1 MKPADEVLG
10 AVGFSVMT
18 VRPGDTALAM
28 GLSDLPVV
36 ATSHLLHAMESATI
50 AALSEYLDNGETTF
64 LLSTSIEL
72 LASAQVGDELRAN
85 ARCTNVEGRASQS
98 NALGQGQCI
107 LTFLCDIYEGERHI
121 AQAEIKRATVE
132 RVTFLARTA
141 AQELLKSSNSF
152 SATTN

>member
-1 MKPADEVLG
+1 MKSAEEVLG

-28 GLSDLPVV
+28 GLSDLPIV

-64 LLSTSIEL
+64 LLGTSIEL
-72 LASAQVGDELRAN
+72 LGSAPVGVELRAN
-85 ARCTNVEGRASQS
+85 ARCTNIEGRTMSS
-98 NALGQGQCI
+98 NALGQGQSVLSFACE
-107 LTFLCDIYEGERHI
+107 IYEGERLV
-121 AQAEIKRATVE
+121 AQGEIKRATVE

-141 AQELLKSSNSF
+141 AESLLKN
-152 SATTN
+152 

>member
-1 MKPADEVLG
+1 MQPAEDVIG

-64 LLSTSIEL
+64 LLSTSINL

-85 ARCTNVEGRASQS
+85 ARCTAIEGRE
-98 NALGQGQCI
+98 I
-107 LTFLCDIYEGERHI
+107 TFACDVYEGERHI

-141 AQELLKSSNSF
+141 AESLIKS
-152 SATTN
+152 

>member
-1 MKPADEVLG
+1 MNPADEVIG

-36 ATSHLLHAMESATI
+36 AVSHLLHAMESATI
-50 AALSEYLDNGETTF
+50 AALSEHLDNGETTF
-64 LLSTSIEL
+64 LLSTSVEL

-85 ARCTNVEGRASQS
+85 ARCINIDGRE
-98 NALGQGQCI
+98 
-107 LTFLCDIYEGERHI
+107 LTFQCDVYQGERHI

-141 AQELLKSSNSF
+141 AEELLRN
-152 SATTN
+152 

>member
-1 MKPADEVLG
+1 MKPAEEVLG

-28 GLSDLPVV
+28 GLSDLPIV

-64 LLSTSIEL
+64 LLGTSIEL
-72 LASAQVGDELRAN
+72 LGSAPVGVELRAN
-85 ARCTNVEGRASQS
+85 ARCTNIEGRELSFA
-98 NALGQGQCI
+98 CE
-107 LTFLCDIYEGERHI
+107 IYEGERLV
-121 AQAEIKRATVE
+121 AQGEIKRATVE

-141 AQELLKSSNSF
+141 AQSLLRS
-152 SATTN
+152 

>member
-1 MKPADEVLG
+1 MKPAEEVLG

-28 GLSDLPVV
+28 GLSDLPIV

-72 LASAQVGDELRAN
+72 LGSAPVGVELRAN
-85 ARCTNVEGRASQS
+85 ARCTNIEGRELSFA
-98 NALGQGQCI
+98 CE
-107 LTFLCDIYEGERHI
+107 IYDGERLV
-121 AQAEIKRATVE
+121 AQGEIKRATVE

-141 AQELLKSSNSF
+141 AESLLKN
-152 SATTN
+152 

>member
-1 MKPADEVLG
+1 MKPAEEVLG

-28 GLSDLPVV
+28 GLSDLPIV

-64 LLSTSIEL
+64 LRSTSIEL
-72 LASAQVGDELRAN
+72 LGSAPVGVELRAN
-85 ARCTNVEGRASQS
+85 ARCTNIEGRELSFA
-98 NALGQGQCI
+98 CE
-107 LTFLCDIYEGERHI
+107 IYEGERLV
-121 AQAEIKRATVE
+121 AQGEIKRATVE

-141 AQELLKSSNSF
+141 AESLLKS
-152 SATTN
+152 

>member
-1 MKPADEVLG
+1 MKPAEEVLG

-28 GLSDLPVV
+28 GLSELPVV
-36 ATSHLLHAMESATI
+36 AASHLLHTMESATI

-85 ARCTNVEGRASQS
+85 ARCINIEGRE
-98 NALGQGQCI
+98 
-107 LTFLCDIYEGERHI
+107 LTFQCDVYEGERHI

-141 AQELLKSSNSF
+141 AESLLKN
-152 SATTN
+152 

>member
-1 MKPADEVLG
+1 MKPAEEVLG

-28 GLSDLPVV
+28 GLSDLPIV

-64 LLSTSIEL
+64 LLGTSIEL
-72 LASAQVGDELRAN
+72 LGSAPVGVELRAN
-85 ARCTNVEGRASQS
+85 ARCTNIEGRELSFA
-98 NALGQGQCI
+98 CE
-107 LTFLCDIYEGERHI
+107 IYEGDRLV
-121 AQAEIKRATVE
+121 AQGEIKRATVE

-141 AQELLKSSNSF
+141 AESLLKN
-152 SATTN
+152 

>member
-1 MKPADEVLG
+1 MKPAEEVLG

-28 GLSDLPVV
+28 GLSDLPIV

-64 LLSTSIEL
+64 LLGTSIEL
-72 LASAQVGDELRAN
+72 LGSAPVGVELRAN
-85 ARCTNVEGRASQS
+85 ARCTNIEGRELSFA
-98 NALGQGQCI
+98 CE
-107 LTFLCDIYEGERHI
+107 IYEGDRLV
-121 AQAEIKRATVE
+121 AQGEIKRATVE

-141 AQELLKSSNSF
+141 AESLLKG
-152 SATTN
+152 

>member
-1 MKPADEVLG
+1 MKPAEEVLG

-28 GLSDLPVV
+28 GLSELPVV
-36 ATSHLLHAMESATI
+36 AASHLLHAMESATI
-50 AALSEYLDNGETTF
+50 AALSEHLDNGETTF
-64 LLSTSIEL
+64 LLSTSVEL

-85 ARCTNVEGRASQS
+85 ARCINIDGRASFS

-107 LTFLCDIYEGERHI
+107 LTFQCDIYQGERHI

-141 AQELLKSSNSF
+141 AEELLRN
-152 SATTN
+152 

>member
-1 MKPADEVLG
+1 MMKPAEEVLG

-28 GLSDLPVV
+28 GLSELPIV

-64 LLSTSIEL
+64 LLSTSINL

-85 ARCTNVEGRASQS
+85 ARCSNIEGRE
-98 NALGQGQCI
+98 
-107 LTFLCDIYEGERHI
+107 LTFQCDIYEGERHI
-121 AQAEIKRATVE
+121 AAAEIKRATVE

-141 AQELLKSSNSF
+141 AESLLKN
-152 SATTN
+152 

>member
-1 MKPADEVLG
+1 MKPAEEALG

-28 GLSDLPVV
+28 GLSDLPIV

-64 LLSTSIEL
+64 LLGTSIEL
-72 LASAQVGDELRAN
+72 LGSAPVGVELRAN
-85 ARCTNVEGRASQS
+85 ARCTNIEGRELSFA
-98 NALGQGQCI
+98 CE
-107 LTFLCDIYEGERHI
+107 IYEGDRLV
-121 AQAEIKRATVE
+121 AQGEIKRATVE

-141 AQELLKSSNSF
+141 AESLLKN
-152 SATTN
+152 

>member
-1 MKPADEVLG
+1 MKPVEDVLG

-28 GLSDLPVV
+28 ALSDLPVV

-50 AALSEYLDNGETTF
+50 AALSEFLDQGETTF
-64 LLSTSIEL
+64 LLSTSINL

-85 ARCTNVEGRASQS
+85 ARCS
-98 NALGQGQCI
+98 NIEPRTTPHALGQYV
-107 LTFLCDIYEGERHI
+107 LTFHCDIYEGERHI
-121 AQAEIKRATVE
+121 AEAEIKRATVE

-141 AQELLKSSNSF
+141 AESLLKS
-152 SATTN
+152 

>member
-28 GLSDLPVV
+28 GLSDLPIV

-50 AALSEYLDNGETTF
+50 AALSEFLDNGETTF
-64 LLSTSIEL
+64 LLGTSIEL
-72 LASAQVGDELRAN
+72 LGSAPVGVELRAN
-85 ARCTNVEGRASQS
+85 ARCTNIEGRELSFA
-98 NALGQGQCI
+98 CE
-107 LTFLCDIYEGERHI
+107 IYEGERLV
-121 AQAEIKRATVE
+121 AQGEIKRATVE

-141 AQELLKSSNSF
+141 AESLLRN
-152 SATTN
+152 

>member
-1 MKPADEVLG
+1 MKPAEEVLG

-28 GLSDLPVV
+28 GLSDLPIV

-64 LLSTSIEL
+64 LLGTSIEL
-72 LASAQVGDELRAN
+72 LGSAPVGVELRAN
-85 ARCTNVEGRASQS
+85 ARCTNIDGRELSFA
-98 NALGQGQCI
+98 CE
-107 LTFLCDIYEGERHI
+107 IYEGERLV
-121 AQAEIKRATVE
+121 AQGEIKRATVE

-141 AQELLKSSNSF
+141 AQSLLRN
-152 SATTN
+152 

>member
-1 MKPADEVLG
+1 MKPAEEVLG

-28 GLSDLPVV
+28 GLSDLPIV

-64 LLSTSIEL
+64 LLATSIEL
-72 LASAQVGDELRAN
+72 LGSAPVGVELRAN
-85 ARCTNVEGRASQS
+85 ARCTNIEGRELRFA
-98 NALGQGQCI
+98 CE
-107 LTFLCDIYEGERHI
+107 IYEGERLV
-121 AQAEIKRATVE
+121 AQGEIKRATVE

-141 AQELLKSSNSF
+141 AQSLLRS
-152 SATTN
+152 